1 MTVEGIFLG
10 ATLRDRFVAAAAR
23 DDETAA
29 QRLAPLTDER
39 DDLTAQRNDAWA
51 LLSTGVEWAARA
63 LTSAGVNGTDQT
75 PIGDSDTAFQ
85 RAQHLEQQL
94 FTLSQ
99 VPGFH
104 DREALLVDAIK
115 RACYAAAELGPLQG
129 GRLAAFSRGP
139 AVVREVTPAPADLQ
153 EVGSDIGEALRRL
166 AEVGLGDVVNDGY
179 QALAP
184 DS

>member
-1 MTVEGIFLG
+1 M
-10 ATLRDRFVAAAAR
+10 AAATR
-23 DDETAA
+23 DDETPAE
-29 QRLAPLTDER
+29 RLAPLTDEP

-51 LLSTGVEWAARA
+51 LLSTGVGWAARA

-75 PIGDSDTAFQ
+75 PMSDSETAFQ
-85 RAQHLEQQL
+85 RAQRLEQQL

-153 EVGSDIGEALRRL
+153 EVGSDLGEALRRL
-166 AEVGLGDVVNDGY
+166 AELGLGDVVDDGY

-184 DS
+184 NS

>member
-1 MTVEGIFLG
+1 MTVEEIFLG

-29 QRLAPLTDER
+29 QRLGPLAGAP
-39 DDLTAQRNDAWA
+39 DDLAAQRNDAWA
-51 LLSTGVEWAARA
+51 LLSTGVEWAART
-63 LTSAGVNGTDQT
+63 LESAGVAGTDQA
-75 PIGDSDTAFQ
+75 PIRDSETAFQ

-104 DREALLVDAIK
+104 DREALLVDAVK
-115 RACYAAAELGPLQG
+115 RACYAAAELGPVQG

-139 AVVREVTPAPADLQ
+139 AVVREVEPAPADLQ
-153 EVGSDIGEALRRL
+153 EVGSDLGDALRHF
-166 AEVGLGDVVNDGY
+166 AELGLGDVVTDGS
-179 QALAP
+179 QALSA
-184 DS
+184 ST